1 MKIRSVGHSSNNYTR
16 NSAASSHAE
25 RHPSRQSVRTEDCGG
40 EMFAV
45 EVNLLRGRRRGQM
58 KILRLRGEEVEK
70 EDEDSGRGQ

>member
-1 MKIRSVGHSSNNYTR
+1 
-16 NSAASSHAE
+16 
-25 RHPSRQSVRTEDCGG
+25 VRTEDSGG

-70 EDEDSGRGQ
+70 EDEDSGGGQ